1 MDSGAHTRIAKPLY
15 PVRNWWVM
23 GHTWHPDTIAKPVC
37 QDRNWWILG
46 RTPHRK
52 TPLCGCQDR
61 ILPLGHYSDLIL
73 GKVKTSKRPCKRF
86 RVTVSKPEARF
97 GVAACPKAKLP

>member
-1 MDSGAHTRIAKPLY
+1 MDSGVHTASQNPFMRSIAKPL
-15 PVRNWWVM
+15 
-23 GHTWHPDTIAKPVC
+23 
-37 QDRNWWILG
+37 
-46 RTPHRK
+46 
-52 TPLCGCQDR
+52 CQDR
-61 ILPLGHYSDLIL
+61 ILPLGHYNDLIL